1 MSAQNNIDNIIL
13 NNVGNTG
20 FFIEAGGSDP
30 NDQNNTILLES
41 VGWTGLIVEPKPEFN
56 YAYKSMRPNSI
67 IENYFYTFMNTF

>member
-30 NDQNNTILLES
+30 NDQNNTILLELS
-41 VGWTGLIVEPKPEFN
+41 
-56 YAYKSMRPNSI
+56 
-67 IENYFYTFMNTF
+67 